1 MRQIGAASTRTF
13 ETTSPGDKRNQQHEK
28 KSCFVVGP
36 IKPIGTVLYHQTCW
50 LVKSPR
56 GESDA
61 YALSA
66 AETHRSRSSFL
77 SSSVFDLRLE
87 GWVIGVLNSG
97 RQTERAGRGNRTLP
111 RTKRRQTPG
120 MKRVGVWPCFSSF
133 LHFSSPFFFACWVW
147 EGFGRHI
154 YPWIARALNLILVSY
169 FRDCVICCF
178 LLFFEVCQVNWNMKD
193 TINSCPL
200 LPLLFECRLSA

>member
-66 AETHRSRSSFL
+66 TETHRSRSSFL

-133 LHFSSPFFFACWVW
+133 LHFSSPFFRLLGLGRLWKAHIPVDRARF
-147 EGFGRHI
+147 EFDFG
-154 YPWIARALNLILVSY
+154 
-169 FRDCVICCF
+169 
-178 LLFFEVCQVNWNMKD
+178 LLLSRLCYMLFSPFFEVCQVNWNMKD